1 MKVRSVLKKA
11 AALLMTAVIAA
22 GACGCQGKSPE
33 DNTAAI
39 SVNPGD
45 ILAEMTIQIGEETG
59 KIRFKLFPD
68 VAPKGVENFVA
79 LAENGYYDG
88 KTIHRV
94 IKDFMIQ
101 GGSLR
106 GDGAGGTTA
115 NKVDVPR
122 ETSDRMRAYYG
133 ALGYAES
140 STGIN
145 SQFFIV
151 NNNNPFDI
159 TKTAENIKSDLEE
172 YADRLTEE
180 DKKYYEEYLASL
192 DSVSDDVKQKYLTKG
207 GSFAI
212 DGNYTIFGQCIEG
225 FEFIDKISEVE
236 VSSGNEIDDKQGI
249 DSKPTVSIT
258 IKKIA
263 IARIP
268 YIDETTTTTKKKPS
282 RPAQSTTTTA
292 SEVESVTESE
302 TESIVESNVESAPES
317 ETESVAESEVES
329 APESETESVVEST
342 PESEAEGTSE
352 TTE

>member
-1 MKVRSVLKKA
+1 MKVSSVLKKA
-11 AALLMTAVIAA
+11 SALIMTVFIAIS
-22 GACGCQGKSPE
+22 ACGCQEKVAE
-33 DNTAAI
+33 DNTAEI
-39 SVNPGD
+39 SVNQGD

-68 VAPKGVENFVA
+68 IAPVGVENFVT

-94 IKDFMIQ
+94 IEDFMIQ

-115 NKVDVPR
+115 NKMDVPR
-122 ETSDRMRAYYG
+122 ETSERMRAYYG

-140 STGIN
+140 GVGIN

-151 NNNNPFDI
+151 NNNKPFDI
-159 TKTAENIKSDLEE
+159 NKTAENIKADLEE
-172 YADRLTEE
+172 YADRLSEE
-180 DKKYYEEYLASL
+180 DKAYYEEYLATL
-192 DSVSDDVKQKYLTKG
+192 NAVSDDVKAKYLSDG
-207 GSFAI
+207 GSFSI

-225 FEFIDKISEVE
+225 FEFIDKISQVE

-249 DSKPTVSIT
+249 DSKPAVSIT

-268 YIDETTTTTKKKPS
+268 YIDESTTTTKKKPS
-282 RPAQSTTTTA
+282 RPTQTTTSA
-292 SEVESVTESE
+292 SDEASSEPVSE
-302 TESIVESNVESAPES
+302 TEQG
-317 ETESVAESEVES
+317 SVIIT
-329 APESETESVVEST
+329 PEST
-342 PESEAEGTSE
+342 PESSAETEATESSASDEVTSE
-352 TTE
+352 ATDSETAQ